1 MASSGSKSISMRP
14 FAGGFA
20 FAVASVAVIAATASA
35 LGPFETVGPTRPFEY
50 PWRLVE
56 PSAWSRTSAWLGYA
70 LHNLSVWGVIAWAQR
85 SGMGFSN
92 RFRGAN
98 WLMMAIHVLFVGLHI
113 LQTQRWYDGLAQ
125 DVPEVTALGSV
136 ALMLMVI
143 LLLES
148 PRRGLFWGR
157 KVRFSKRLLTICKR
171 YHGYL
176 FSWALIYTFWYHPAV
191 ATPGHLWG
199 FFYLLLLLWQST
211 LLFHRAH
218 LDRRWTLLLEILVIP
233 HAVLVAIAQGKGI
246 WAMFGFG
253 FGSVFILTQMHGLGW
268 SPRLRR
274 GVGLLFVVSM
284 LVAYSL
290 TDRLGQIHEVIR
302 IPILDYMV
310 VYGLVGLFW
319 LVDRWRPLSDLGQT
333 SETEGL
339 ESQEST
345 R

>member
-1 MASSGSKSISMRP
+1 MSPFSFKPLP
-14 FAGGFA
+14 FAALAGGLGFA
-20 FAVASVAVIAATASA
+20 LASVAVIAATAGS
-35 LGPFETVGPTRPFEY
+35 LSHFEVVGPTRPFQY
-50 PWRLVE
+50 PWRLTE
-56 PSAWSRTSAWLGYA
+56 PTDWSRASAWVGYA
-70 LHNLSVWGVIAWAQR
+70 LHNLSVWGIIAYAQR
-85 SGMGFSN
+85 VKLGFSD

-98 WLMMAIHVLFVGLHI
+98 WAMVGVHVVFVGLHI
-113 LQTQRWYDGLAQ
+113 LQTQIWYDGLAQ

-143 LLLES
+143 LLMES

-157 KVRFSKRLLTICKR
+157 KVRFSKRLLIVCKR

-233 HAVLVAIAQGKGI
+233 HAVLVAIAQGKGL

-274 GVGLLFVVSM
+274 GIGLLFVVSM
-284 LVAYSL
+284 VVAYSL
-290 TDRLGQIHEVIR
+290 TDRLGQIHEVTR
-302 IPILDYMV
+302 IPVLDYLV
-310 VYGLVGLFW
+310 VYLLVGLFW
-319 LVDRWRPLSDLGQT
+319 LIDRLRPPGNLGQT
-333 SETEGL
+333 SEPEAL
-339 ESQEST
+339 ES
-345 R
+345 